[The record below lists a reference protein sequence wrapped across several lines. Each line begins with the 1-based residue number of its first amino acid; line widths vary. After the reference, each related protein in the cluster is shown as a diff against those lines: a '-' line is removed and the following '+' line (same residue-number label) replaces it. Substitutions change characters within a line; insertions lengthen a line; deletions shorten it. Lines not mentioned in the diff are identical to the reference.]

1 MLGIASL
8 PIATWVIRAI
18 HIHLLL
24 IGKELAEVRTA
35 RADTHDRLLLAW
47 VGLVHE
53 LRVWLFSRV
62 ASDAK
67 LTAHVPV
74 ALMRIMTLICL
85 PLG

>member
-1 MLGIASL
+1 MLGIAPL

-24 IGKELAEVRTA
+24 VGKELAEVRTA

-53 LRVWLFSRV
+53 LRVWLFS
-62 ASDAK
+62 
-67 LTAHVPV
+67 
-74 ALMRIMTLICL
+74 
-85 PLG
+85 